1 MDWKNNTAIKEFV
14 LLGLSNIF
22 TVNLALFITF
32 LNIYLIVLVANSLI
46 IVCVV
51 TDKKLHTPM
60 YYFLSNLS
68 LVDIC
73 LSSSIIPR
81 TLQDMLAT
89 RKTISL
95 SECVAQLY
103 ISLSLGNTECLLVT
117 VLAYDRYIA
126 ICFPLHYT
134 TIINSFVCMKI
145 TAGIWTCGFVLPVI
159 HIFFMLNIDLCGHNV
174 INHFFCETP
183 EILALGCGRVR
194 DVKLWIYACS
204 AVLLIT
210 PITFIVI
217 TYVNIIKAIFKISS
231 SAGRKKSFSTCSSH
245 IIVVTMFYGS
255 TMATYMRPESASLP
269 NVDKLFAIFSTILTP
284 ALNPLVYTLRNKE
297 VQSALKGFQK
307 FFKSA
312 NVQEYRSSLIGS
324 NPVQSSAINIMDRG

>member
-1 MDWKNNTAIKEFV
+1 MNWKNDTAIKEFV
-14 LLGLSNIF
+14 LLGLSSIF

-32 LNIYLIVLVANSLI
+32 LNIYLIILVANTLI
-46 IVCVV
+46 IVCAV

-73 LSSSIIPR
+73 FSSSIIPR
-81 TLQDMLAT
+81 MLRDMLAT
-89 RKTISL
+89 RKTISF

-103 ISLSLGNTECLLVT
+103 ISLSLGITECLLVT

-134 TIINSFVCMKI
+134 RIINRVVCMKI
-145 TAGIWTCGFVLPVI
+145 TTGIWTCGFVLTVI
-159 HIFFMLNIDLCGHNV
+159 HIFFMLNIDLCGHV
-174 INHFFCETP
+174 INNFFCETP
-183 EILALGCGRVR
+183 AILALGCGRVR
-194 DVKLWIYACS
+194 AIKLWIYACS
-204 AVLLIT
+204 IVLLIT
-210 PITFIVI
+210 PITFIVM
-217 TYVNIIKAIFKISS
+217 TYVYIIKAIFKISS